1 MASAAV
7 EGDRRREKVPALCG
21 RLFLYCNGIHE
32 RSPFALG
39 KSLVECSIMYSYR
52 RLAAFFVALTS
63 LLSPAIATAA
73 LTTTATSTEELVREY
88 FWDLPVMAAIAK
100 CESEFTQYGA
110 SGNVLQG
117 GYRGRMMGV
126 YQIAPLHLP
135 DAQALGLDISTLEG
149 NMAFARHLYNMS
161 GSRPWAASQW
171 CWQKMPET
179 TAVVSH
185 DTKIAM
191 IQKQIDAIKEMLARL
206 Q

>member
-1 MASAAV
+1 
-7 EGDRRREKVPALCG
+7 
-21 RLFLYCNGIHE
+21 
-32 RSPFALG
+32 
-39 KSLVECSIMYSYR
+39 MYSYR

-73 LTTTATSTEELVREY
+73 LPATATSTESRVREY
-88 FWDLPVMAAIAK
+88 FWDLPIMSAIAK
-100 CESEFTQYGA
+100 CESEFTQYNAAG
-110 SGNVLQG
+110 GLLQG
-117 GYRGRMMGV
+117 GYKHRMMGIF
-126 YQIAPLHLP
+126 QIAPIHEP
-135 DAQALGLDISTLEG
+135 AAAQLGLDLATING